1 MSETIQII
9 HLPSKLDKNSG
20 EPYKCSKFSID
31 ISYTFVIIPRNS
43 DSFDRERV

>member
-9 HLPSKLDKNSG
+9 PSKLDKNSR

-43 DSFDRERV
+43 GG

>member
-9 HLPSKLDKNSG
+9 PSKLDKNIR

-43 DSFDRERV
+43 GG